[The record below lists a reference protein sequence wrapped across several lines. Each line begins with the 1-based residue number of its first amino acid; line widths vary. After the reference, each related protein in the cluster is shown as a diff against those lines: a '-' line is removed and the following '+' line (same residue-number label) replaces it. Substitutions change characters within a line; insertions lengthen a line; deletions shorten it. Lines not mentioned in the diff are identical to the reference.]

1 MSISIE
7 KIDMVVERTN
17 VSYTKAKEAL
27 ENSDGDVIEAIM
39 YIESE
44 NKSFVENLGGKGE
57 EIIEKIKE
65 SIKKGN
71 VTKIIIK
78 KDGNIIMNIPITA
91 GAIGTVIS
99 PEIALFGVSAALLSK
114 CTFEIIKE
122 DGEVINI
129 NETVGNRMKSDS

>member
-1 MSISIE
+1 
-7 KIDMVVERTN
+7 
-17 VSYTKAKEAL
+17 
-27 ENSDGDVIEAIM
+27 M

-44 NKSFVENLGGKGE
+44 NKSFAENLGDKGE
-57 EIIEKIKE
+57 EMIEKIKE

-71 VTKIIIK
+71 VTKITVK
-78 KDGNIIMNIPITA
+78 KDGNVIMNIPITA

-99 PEIALFGVSAALLSK
+99 PEIAILGAGAALLSK

-129 NETVGNRMKSDS
+129 NEAVGNRMKGDS